1 MRSKSAVNS
10 KLFWSGEQVRR
21 GGADVLPYIVEFV
34 IAVAAPLTTNVIS
47 YLVLG
52 MIFTHR
58 NEQKEGCMRPRYV
71 AYALLGFFFVTEP
84 LLRQGKAASSR
95 QEGPADRGSTHLI
108 GAAFGLALFAL
119 LVAPLLNRLKIGRL
133 RSEPLAWSGI
143 MAMFLGLALRI
154 WASRVLGAFYT
165 RTLRT
170 STQQHLIAKG
180 PYRLVRHPG
189 YLAALLMW
197 LGAGFAT
204 ANWIALV
211 SCAIPMMGAYWY
223 RIRAEEAMLADAF
236 PQEYPNYASRT
247 WRLVPF
253 LY

>member
-1 MRSKSAVNS
+1 
-10 KLFWSGEQVRR
+10 
-21 GGADVLPYIVEFV
+21 
-34 IAVAAPLTTNVIS
+34 
-47 YLVLG
+47 
-52 MIFTHR
+52 
-58 NEQKEGCMRPRYV
+58 MRPRYV

-84 LLRQGKAASSR
+84 LLRQGKVASSR
-95 QEGPADRGSTHLI
+95 QVGPADRGSTRMI
-108 GAAFGLALFAL
+108 GASVGLALLAQ

-133 RSEPLAWSGI
+133 RSERLAWSGI
-143 MAMFLGLALRI
+143 MAMIVGLALRI

-170 STQQHLIAKG
+170 SSQQHLITKG

-189 YLAALLMW
+189 YLANLLMW

-204 ANWIALV
+204 ANWIV
-211 SCAIPMMGAYWY
+211 PMSITIPMMGAYLY

-236 PQEYPNYASRT
+236 PQEYPSYASHT
-247 WRLVPF
+247 WRLIPF

>member
-1 MRSKSAVNS
+1 
-10 KLFWSGEQVRR
+10 
-21 GGADVLPYIVEFV
+21 
-34 IAVAAPLTTNVIS
+34 
-47 YLVLG
+47 
-52 MIFTHR
+52 
-58 NEQKEGCMRPRYV
+58 MRPRYV

-95 QEGPADRGSTHLI
+95 QEGPADRGSTRMI
-108 GAAFGLALFAL
+108 GASVGLALLAP

-133 RSEPLAWSGI
+133 RSETLAWSGI
-143 MAMFLGLALRI
+143 MAMIVGLALRI

-170 STQQHLIAKG
+170 SAHQHLITKG

-189 YLAALLMW
+189 YLANLLMW

-204 ANWIALV
+204 ANWIVPV
-211 SCAIPMMGAYWY
+211 SLTMPMMGAYWY
-223 RIRAEEAMLADAF
+223 RMRAEEAMLADAF
-236 PQEYPNYASRT
+236 PQEYPGYASHT